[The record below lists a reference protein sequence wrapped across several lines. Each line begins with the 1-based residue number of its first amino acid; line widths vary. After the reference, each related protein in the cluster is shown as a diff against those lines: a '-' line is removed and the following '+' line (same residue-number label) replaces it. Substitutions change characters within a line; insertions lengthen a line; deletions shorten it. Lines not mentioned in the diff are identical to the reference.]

1 MTIQLGELAI
11 WIIVGALAGSFAGMV
26 ATRTKRGL
34 GRWANL
40 GTGLVGAVIGG
51 AIVNLF
57 NLDFGLGDL
66 AVTADDLVA
75 AFGGSVVFLVVIRLV
90 KRWRAHDS

>member
-1 MTIQLGELAI
+1 MTSQIGELAI
-11 WIIVGALAGSFAGMV
+11 WIIVGALAGSLAGMV
-26 ATRTKRGL
+26 TTRTKRGF

-51 AIVNLF
+51 AILNLF
-57 NLDFGLGDL
+57 SLDFGLGDL

-75 AFGGSVVFLVVIRLV
+75 AFGGSVVFLVLVRLV
-90 KRWRAHDS
+90 RRWRARDS